1 MIFYID
7 ETNQIIIKGT
17 TTKAS
22 KHLRTA
28 FSDLG
33 LVKILEC
40 NHSGFGT
47 FGLDLSIFGY
57 TEQITATAYYKE
69 YGIEIPEIQ

>member
-7 ETNQIIIKGT
+7 ETNKIIVKGT

-22 KHLRTA
+22 KNLKTR
-28 FSDLG
+28 FEELG

-40 NHSGFGT
+40 NHSGFGK
-47 FGLDLSIFGY
+47 FMLDLSVFEY
-57 TEQITATAYYKE
+57 TTEMTATAYYKE